1 MTTPASNLADSQPDL
16 VLPVEI
22 TIQIFQD
29 YAAFRLTEP
38 PTDPI
43 RTGRYGRLK
52 AVTRKWLVVPILQ
65 TCKLFTSLMLPEV
78 YREVHLMHEDILGE
92 FFYQPNLDAYKYVHI
107 LKFSY
112 STQGNQKLGRIG
124 DIIDNRVFQSQV
136 AGVQSMRDQYGS
148 FKSSASQ
155 PEEYLED
162 WKREKLHKLKTVHT
176 DAGSAI
182 MLHKISSL

>member
-1 MTTPASNLADSQPDL
+1 MTSPASNLANSQPDL

-22 TIQIFQD
+22 MIQIFQD

-38 PTDPI
+38 PTDPT

-78 YREVHLMHEDILGE
+78 YREVHLMHEDILRE
-92 FFYQPNLDAYKYVHI
+92 FFHRPRLDAYKYVRSI
-107 LKFSY
+107 NFSY
-112 STQGNQKLGRIG
+112 LTDGTDGLGRIG
-124 DIIDNRVFQSQV
+124 QIIDNRVFQSQV
-136 AGVQSMRDQYGS
+136 VNYQIMRHQYGS
-148 FKSSASQ
+148 FKSSASK

-176 DAGSAI
+176 DARSLS